1 MRYRRLKDVS
11 PESGGGYSGYM
22 TSAGVTVI
30 ADGTREADERL
41 ALPMTNDT
49 SLGVMRY
56 ADAGYPE
63 ALDEA
68 QRKGVRHF
76 RLEEG

>member
-1 MRYRRLKDVS
+1 VS

-41 ALPMTNDT
+41 ALSMTNDT
-49 SLGVMRY
+49 SFGVMRY

-63 ALDEA
+63 SFAA
-68 QRKGVRHF
+68 ICRGGVRRF
-76 RLEEG
+76 RLCKPS